1 MIALPKTPAEAI
13 VEGYLVTGDGLTVP
27 QIASALGW
35 SEGRVRRSIDV
46 SHGAP
51 LGCVAAHEHRD
62 GATKVVK
69 VWVYYPSLLTLRDMV
84 NNYRGIASGRP
95 VARDPSKPVSI
106 KPRGAPSAS
115 PYDPEGIKREND
127 KRRREGLK

>member
-1 MIALPKTPAEAI
+1 MIALPTTPREAI
-13 VEGYLVTGDGLTVP
+13 IEGYLVTGDGMTVP

-35 SEGRVRRSIDV
+35 TEGRVRRSIDAD
-46 SHGAP
+46 HGAP

-84 NNYRGIASGRP
+84 NNYRGIARGEP
-95 VARDPSKPVSI
+95 AAEPADT
-106 KPRGAPSAS
+106 PRGES
-115 PYDPEGIKREND
+115 
-127 KRRREGLK
+127 